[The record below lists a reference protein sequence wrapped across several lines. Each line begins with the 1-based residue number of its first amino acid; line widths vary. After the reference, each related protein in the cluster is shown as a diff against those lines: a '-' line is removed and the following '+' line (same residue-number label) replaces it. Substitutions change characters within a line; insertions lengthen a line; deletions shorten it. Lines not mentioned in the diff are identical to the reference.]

1 MIYIPVLLIL
11 IPIVTAMVRYLF
23 HYKRIGYMAFIA
35 QAIMSVLAI
44 LYYFEFNGNY
54 DDTLFV
60 FGGWNRDI
68 GISLENDALSM
79 SFIFLTIFSWWMVL
93 LYTFD
98 YKKDQT
104 NFLFFLLFL
113 EGVFMGLLQTNDL
126 FNMFVFLELTTI
138 LVTILIAYKKTGE
151 SFKAAIYYLLLNTAG
166 VLAFLMGIILIYFTF
181 GTININVITE
191 MMHESTLAQTT
202 IIRFSYALMIVGIS
216 VKTALFPVFTWLPR
230 AHGVAQSGISALL
243 SGLIVKAGLY
253 LFIRINQMFSG
264 ADYDTATFFFVI
276 GATTALVGVMFALTQ
291 KDIKQILAYHTVSQV
306 GIMMMGLSS
315 SDLTVFYGGVMH
327 IFNHALF
334 KSLLFLGA
342 GIIISVY
349 RTKKVSEIRG
359 VFRTMPGIS
368 IFMIIGMLSITG
380 APLFNGFISKSI
392 IKYGL
397 TDIEYYALFLVNI
410 GTATSFVKMSQI
422 FFGPK
427 TLSYPMKEI
436 SKNIALMS
444 LALLCVIL
452 GSYYIPVIDGFFGIN
467 VTHIKNFSF
476 SYLFDYGVT
485 IGIGFLIYYF
495 IVKKDPKPVRK
506 IRNFTISFETAN
518 IFFIIL
524 LVVLTTYFVLIPIR

>member
-1 MIYIPVLLIL
+1 
-11 IPIVTAMVRYLF
+11 
-23 HYKRIGYMAFIA
+23 
-35 QAIMSVLAI
+35 
-44 LYYFEFNGNY
+44 
-54 DDTLFV
+54 
-60 FGGWNRDI
+60 
-68 GISLENDALSM
+68 
-79 SFIFLTIFSWWMVL
+79 
-93 LYTFD
+93 
-98 YKKDQT
+98 
-104 NFLFFLLFL
+104 
-113 EGVFMGLLQTNDL
+113 
-126 FNMFVFLELTTI
+126 
-138 LVTILIAYKKTGE
+138 
-151 SFKAAIYYLLLNTAG
+151 
-166 VLAFLMGIILIYFTF
+166 
-181 GTININVITE
+181 
-191 MMHESTLAQTT
+191 
-202 IIRFSYALMIVGIS
+202 
-216 VKTALFPVFTWLPR
+216 
-230 AHGVAQSGISALL
+230 
-243 SGLIVKAGLY
+243 
-253 LFIRINQMFSG
+253 
-264 ADYDTATFFFVI
+264 
-276 GATTALVGVMFALTQ
+276 GVMFALTQ